1 MNKEQLLE
9 QIEINKRE
17 ILRLESV
24 IQQRERDIGTWI
36 PIDGEVFFYI
46 DEQGCVESHKYDD
59 DYNSLIT
66 CGNFYKTE
74 EDAYFASEFV
84 SVTMRLCFAAFS
96 VDNDAGEWSE
106 TRIHTVTKDKDGW
119 YSYVSY
125 NGTEKICVNS
135 TVQSEKMAAIMNSFM
150 GIE

>member
-1 MNKEQLLE
+1 MTTEQKEKFLSNQNLSQKFTEEFAKWELNPAVTA
-9 QIEINKRE
+9 IS
-17 ILRLESV
+17 LSV
-24 IQQRERDIGTWI
+24 SN
-36 PIDGEVFFYI
+36 FFTT
-46 DEQGCVESHKYDD
+46 VAV
-59 DYNSLIT
+59 
-66 CGNFYKTE
+66 FYKTE

-96 VDNDAGEWSE
+96 VDTDAGEWSE